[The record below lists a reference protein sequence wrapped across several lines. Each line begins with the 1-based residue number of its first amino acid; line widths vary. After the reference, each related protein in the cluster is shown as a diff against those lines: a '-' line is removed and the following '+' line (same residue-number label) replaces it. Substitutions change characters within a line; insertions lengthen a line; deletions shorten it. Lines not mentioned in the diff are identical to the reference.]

1 MKKIIFLCG
10 IPRAGNTLFSSII
23 NQNKNIKVTANS
35 ILPEILYYL
44 CGLKNKDVF
53 QNFPDHQSLNNVI
66 ETIIGSYYKDWE
78 AEVIIDRA
86 PWGTPDNL
94 NIIKQLIKK
103 PKFIILIRPVI
114 ECIASFAKLQI
125 DNGIYTKENIHL
137 YVEELMS
144 TEGITG
150 KNIWSIKNLIKEKE
164 DYKIFSYDDL
174 VNNTDRFLKDLS
186 AFIGFKIKHYN
197 ELKQFNVNDV
207 YYQDGIENL
216 HKIRID
222 QIKRQ
227 KYDIRDYLP
236 EDIIEKYSD
245 YEII

>member
-1 MKKIIFLCG
+1 VKKIIFLCG

>member
-66 ETIIGSYYKDWE
+66 ETIIGSYYKDWK

-174 VNNTDRFLKDLS
+174 VNDTDRFLKDLS

>member
-1 MKKIIFLCG
+1 VKIIFLCG

>member
-222 QIKRQ
+222 QVKRQ

>member
-1 MKKIIFLCG
+1 VKKIIFLCG

-66 ETIIGSYYKDWE
+66 ETIIGSYYKDWK

-174 VNNTDRFLKDLS
+174 VNDTDRFLKDLS
-186 AFIGFKIKHYN
+186 AFIGFKIKNYN
-197 ELKQFNVNDV
+197 KLKQFKVNNLS
-207 YYQDGIENL
+207 YHDGIKNL
-216 HKIRID
+216 HKIRVD
-222 QIKRQ
+222 KIKRQ
-227 KYDIRDYLP
+227 KYDIEDYLSK
-236 EDIIEKYSD
+236 DTIEKYTKSK
-245 YEII
+245 II

>member
-1 MKKIIFLCG
+1 MKIIFLCG

-66 ETIIGSYYKDWE
+66 ETIIGSYYKDWK

>member
-66 ETIIGSYYKDWE
+66 ETIIGSYYKDWK

>member
-1 MKKIIFLCG
+1 VKKIIFLCG

-66 ETIIGSYYKDWE
+66 ETIIGSYYKDWK

>member
-1 MKKIIFLCG
+1 MKIIFLCG

>member
-44 CGLKNKDVF
+44 WGLKNKDVF

-66 ETIIGSYYKDWE
+66 ETIIGSYYKDWK

-86 PWGTPDNL
+86 PWGTPDDL